1 MLNSAI
7 VVSLFMAGACIIM
20 SMAVI
25 LLWFPGNLGERD
37 EKQSVSVRWLVTGIV
52 VSFASSIIDNT
63 WWGIAWAC
71 RYSDSPIWPWWFDN
85 GVYSNIIARQ
95 GLKMFAAWCH
105 VKAAVEAGII
115 REECAQLVLYFALLV
130 GALVA
135 LSLVLL

>member
-1 MLNSAI
+1 
-7 VVSLFMAGACIIM
+7 
-20 SMAVI
+20 
-25 LLWFPGNLGERD
+25 
-37 EKQSVSVRWLVTGIV
+37 
-52 VSFASSIIDNT
+52 
-63 WWGIAWAC
+63 
-71 RYSDSPIWPWWFDN
+71 
-85 GVYSNIIARQ
+85 VYSNIIARQ